1 MINFLALIVAI
12 GLSVV
17 AAYFSILGLTA
28 IFAASFWP
36 VVIMGSML
44 EAAKV
49 VAASW
54 AFRNWKTAP
63 AFIRY
68 YLAIAVVI
76 LMVITSMG
84 TFGYLSKAHIEQTGS
99 VGDITAQIAVYDERI
114 KSLNETINSNR
125 TLLKQFDEA
134 VDQVMSRST
143 DSKGAE
149 RSLQIRKSQQKDR
162 SRLMEEISTLQKE
175 VGRLSAERSPLV
187 SEIKKVEKEVGPIKY
202 IAELFVDRAD
212 DSLLE
217 KTVRWVIIMIVT
229 VFDPLAVLLLIAA
242 NMGMMRQNRIN
253 KMNRTR
259 LTNIDEGRDI
269 AAEKRYKKL
278 QELTGKANRSKV
290 TIDKNKIRKMT

>member
-1 MINFLALIVAI
+1 MINYLALAVAI
-12 GLSVV
+12 GLSSV

-28 IFAASFWP
+28 IFAASYWP
-36 VVIMGSML
+36 VIIMGSML

-54 AFRNWKTAP
+54 AFRNWSVAP

-68 YLAIAVVI
+68 YLVAAVAI
-76 LMVITSMG
+76 LMMITSMG
-84 TFGYLSKAHIEQTGS
+84 TFGYLSKAHIEQSAS
-99 VGDITAQIAVYDERI
+99 VSDVAAQVAVYDERI
-114 KSLNETINSNR
+114 TSLNETINANR
-125 TLLKQFDEA
+125 TLLKQLDEV

-149 RSLQIRKSQQKDR
+149 RALQIRKTQQKER
-162 SRLMEEISTLQKE
+162 SRIMEEISTLQKE
-175 VGRLSAERSPLV
+175 VGRLNAEKSPLASQV
-187 SEIKKVEKEVGPIKY
+187 KKVEAEVGPIKY

-212 DSLLE
+212 DSFLE

-242 NMGMMRQNRIN
+242 NMGIVRQNRISRMNSTRAANIEVN
-253 KMNRTR
+253 KD
-259 LTNIDEGRDI
+259 L
-269 AAEKRYKKL
+269 AAEKRFKKL
-278 QELTGKANRSKV
+278 QELTGKASRSKI

>member
-1 MINFLALIVAI
+1 MINYLALLVAI
-12 GLSVV
+12 GLSGVS
-17 AAYFSILGLTA
+17 AYFSILGLTA

-54 AFRNWKTAP
+54 AFRNWTYAP
-63 AFIRY
+63 ASIRY
-68 YLAIAVVI
+68 YLVSAVI
-76 LMVITSMG
+76 TLMFITSMG
-84 TFGYLSKAHIEQTGS
+84 TFGYLSKAHIEQSAS
-99 VGDITAQIAVYDERI
+99 VGDAASQVAVYDDRI
-114 KSLNETINSNR
+114 KVINDTINANR

-149 RSLQIRKSQQKDR
+149 RALQIRKSQQKDR
-162 SRLMEEISTLQKE
+162 SRIMEEISSLQKE
-175 VGRLSAERSPLV
+175 VSKLNVEKSPLV
-187 SEIKKVEKEVGPIKY
+187 SQVRKVEAEVGPIKY
-202 IAELFVDRAD
+202 IAELFVDKAD
-212 DSLLE
+212 DSFLE

-229 VFDPLAVLLLIAA
+229 VFDPLAILLLIAA
-242 NMGMMRQNRIN
+242 NMGLMRQSQEHKTGSLAQDIIN
-253 KMNRTR
+253 S
-259 LTNIDEGRDI
+259 EEES
-269 AAEKRYKKL
+269 EKRFKKL